1 MGSESFC
8 ARKRTLTPLHGGAAM
23 SSIKEYNSAE
33 HALEYL
39 ARADRIAHR
48 TAGEAA
54 VLELVPRTARRILDL
69 GAGDGR
75 LLALLKIDR
84 PDAHGVATDLSPTM
98 LDAARARFTDDPTV
112 EVVEHDLDAP
122 LGALGGE
129 GSFDAVVSCFAIH
142 HCTDARKRALY
153 AEVFTLLA
161 PGGVFYNLEHVA
173 SPTPELHEA
182 FFAALGMTL
191 ADEDRSNQLL
201 DVETQVAWLREI
213 GFAQVDC
220 FWKWRELALFG
231 GVTPWG
237 AAARR

>member
-1 MGSESFC
+1 MTNVSN
-8 ARKRTLTPLHGGAAM
+8 L
-23 SSIKEYNSAE
+23 KEYNSAE

-39 ARADRIAHR
+39 ARADRIVHR
-48 TAGEAA
+48 SAGEA
-54 VLELVPRTARRILDL
+54 VVHELVPRGARRILDL

-75 LLALLKIDR
+75 LLALLRLDR
-84 PDAHGVATDLSPTM
+84 PDARGVATDLSPTM
-98 LDAARARFTDDPTV
+98 LDAARARFAGDHLV

-122 LGALGGE
+122 LSALGSA

-142 HCTDARKRALY
+142 HCSHDRKRALY
-153 AEVFTLLA
+153 GEAFELLE

-191 ADEDRSNQLL
+191 ADEDESNQLL
-201 DVETQVAWLREI
+201 DVETQVGWLREI

-220 FWKWRELALFG
+220 FWKWRELAVFG
-231 GVTPWG
+231 GVKP
-237 AAARR
+237 

>member
-1 MGSESFC
+1 MTS
-8 ARKRTLTPLHGGAAM
+8 L
-23 SSIKEYNSAE
+23 KEYNSAE
-33 HALEYL
+33 HALQYL

-48 TAGEAA
+48 AAGEAV
-54 VLELVPRTARRILDL
+54 VLELVPRSAKRILDL

-98 LDAARARFTDDPTV
+98 LEAARARFAGDATV
-112 EVVEHDLDAP
+112 QVVEHDLDAP
-122 LGALGGE
+122 LSVLGAPGE
-129 GSFDAVVSCFAIH
+129 GGRFDAVVSCFAIH
-142 HCTDARKRALY
+142 HCSHARKRAVY
-153 AEVFTLLA
+153 AEVFALLA

-182 FFAALGMTL
+182 FFAALGMRL

-220 FWKWRELALFG
+220 FWKWRELAVFG
-231 GVTPWG
+231 GVKPI
-237 AAARR
+237 

>member
-1 MGSESFC
+1 VH
-8 ARKRTLTPLHGGAAM
+8 TPVMVTRRHMDVEAVTAEA
-23 SSIKEYNSAE
+23 SKEYNSAE
-33 HALEYL
+33 HALQYL

-48 TAGEAA
+48 TAGEAV
-54 VLELVPRTARRILDL
+54 VLELVPRSARRILDL

-84 PDAHGVATDLSPTM
+84 PDARGVATDLSPTM
-98 LDAARARFTDDPTV
+98 LDAARARFAGDPGV
-112 EVVEHDLDAP
+112 EVVEHDLEAP
-122 LGALGGE
+122 LAPLVALAGADG
-129 GSFDAVVSCFAIH
+129 FDAVVSCFAIH
-142 HCTDARKRALY
+142 HCSHARKRALY
-153 AEVFTLLA
+153 AEVFGLLV

-231 GVTPWG
+231 GVKT
-237 AAARR
+237 

>member
-1 MGSESFC
+1 MTSL
-8 ARKRTLTPLHGGAAM
+8 R
-23 SSIKEYNSAE
+23 EYDSAE

-39 ARADRIAHR
+39 SRADRIKHR
-48 TAGEAA
+48 SAGEA
-54 VLELVPRTARRILDL
+54 VVCELVPRTARRVLDL

-75 LLALLKIDR
+75 LLALLRIDR
-84 PDAHGVATDLSPTM
+84 PESRGIATDASPTM
-98 LDAARARFTDDPTV
+98 LDAARARFTGEPMVD
-112 EVVEHDLDAP
+112 VVAHDLDAP
-122 LGALGGE
+122 LSVLASTGAALRRDATGGGGAAGGADAGRGGE
-129 GSFDAVVSCFAIH
+129 FDAVVSSFAIH
-142 HCTDARKRALY
+142 HCSHARKRALY
-153 AEVFTLLA
+153 AEVFALLE

-220 FWKWRELALFG
+220 FWKWRELAVFG
-231 GVTPWG
+231 GVKP
-237 AAARR
+237 

>member
-1 MGSESFC
+1 MT
-8 ARKRTLTPLHGGAAM
+8 RL
-23 SSIKEYNSAE
+23 KEYNSAE
-33 HALEYL
+33 HALQYL
-39 ARADRIAHR
+39 ARADKIPHR
-48 TAGEAA
+48 TAGEAV
-54 VLELVPRTARRILDL
+54 VLELVPRSACRILDL

-84 PDAHGVATDLSPTM
+84 PDARGVATDLSPTM
-98 LDAARARFTDDPTV
+98 LDAARERFADDPAV

-122 LGALGGE
+122 LDALGDA

-142 HCTDARKRALY
+142 HCSHARKRELY
-153 AEVFTLLA
+153 AEVFDLLTQ
-161 PGGVFYNLEHVA
+161 GGVFYNLEHVA

-201 DVETQVAWLREI
+201 DVETQVAWLRGI

-220 FWKWRELALFG
+220 FWKWRELAVFG
-231 GVTPWG
+231 GAKAG
-237 AAARR
+237 ARG

>member
-1 MGSESFC
+1 VT
-8 ARKRTLTPLHGGAAM
+8 AGA
-23 SSIKEYNSAE
+23 SKEYNSAE
-33 HALEYL
+33 HALQYL
-39 ARADRIAHR
+39 ARADKIAHR
-48 TAGEAA
+48 TAGEAV
-54 VLELVPRTARRILDL
+54 VLELVPRSARRILDL

-84 PDAHGVATDLSPTM
+84 PDARGVATDLSPTM
-98 LDAARARFTDDPTV
+98 LDAARARFAGDPAV

-122 LGALGGE
+122 LAPLGALAGGA
-129 GSFDAVVSCFAIH
+129 GFDAVVSCFAIH
-142 HCTDARKRALY
+142 HCSHARKRALY
-153 AEVFTLLA
+153 AEVFGLLV

-191 ADEDRSNQLL
+191 AEEDRSNQLL

-231 GVTPWG
+231 GVKT
-237 AAARR
+237 

>member
-1 MGSESFC
+1 LP
-8 ARKRTLTPLHGGAAM
+8 TV
-23 SSIKEYNSAE
+23 KEYNSAE
-33 HALEYL
+33 HALQYL

-48 TAGEAA
+48 SAGESV
-54 VLELVPRTARRILDL
+54 VLELVPRTVRRILDL

-84 PDAHGVATDLSPTM
+84 PDARGVATDLSPTM
-98 LDAARARFTDDPTV
+98 LDAARARFAGDTTV
-112 EVVEHDLDAP
+112 QVVEHDLDAP
-122 LGALGGE
+122 LSALGGT

-142 HCTDARKRALY
+142 HCAHARKRAVY
-153 AEVFTLLA
+153 AEVFALLA

-191 ADEDRSNQLL
+191 ADEDESNQLL
-201 DVETQVAWLREI
+201 DVTTQVAWLREI

-220 FWKWRELALFG
+220 FWKWRELAVFG
-231 GVTPWG
+231 GVKP
-237 AAARR
+237 